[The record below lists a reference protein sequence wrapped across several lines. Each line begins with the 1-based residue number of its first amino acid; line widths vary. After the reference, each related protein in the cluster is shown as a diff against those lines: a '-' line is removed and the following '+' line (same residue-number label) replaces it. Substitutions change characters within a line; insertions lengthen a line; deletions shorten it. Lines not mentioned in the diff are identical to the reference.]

1 MKRLRIFIL
10 VTSLASSMVLWSCS
24 SEPNSEESKGESES
38 GMAVEGEEE
47 EMVNE
52 PLVPNPLTA
61 KKVEENPYM
70 CDSENSVHSDNYN
83 SDVTDAIL
91 PIGINSEV
99 QFSLET
105 ESTNAPPSV
114 FYDAYNN
121 AYAPY
126 QSIGI
131 AIRDLDSEEIKTLG
145 SFLPTTDDDHPYAIQ
160 QSYSFI
166 DNNNHI
172 VAPTTDNRVIM
183 LKTVDENGTI
193 LPKFEKVLDINVG
206 AVAEQ
211 ILGKEID
218 QTLMS
223 IVFDYGGNLWF
234 TTGGFR
240 VYPEREESGMIGY
253 ISRKGIDD
261 TLNGVPVDL
270 QSEVHIYETELGE
283 GTENGISSAKEGAVI
298 LTNQACY
305 LMKAND
311 GVEAVWRVPY
321 ESNGENSGSEELA
334 TVGGGLSWGSGTS
347 PALSEKYVFFGD
359 NLDPVNLHCV
369 ELETGELID
378 TLPVIDELPEDM
390 PVSVDNAAIAY
401 EQEDGDVSVV
411 LCNWFGASN
420 PGLAD
425 PNSDPS
431 VQSYDNLYNPDWIQ
445 NGNEAIMP
453 GIERA
458 DLVED
463 EKELVSVWSRDDL
476 RSTAMFKL
484 STATG
489 YLYGYAQDMETS
501 MWQYVI
507 LDFDTGE
514 TVYSYDVSTIDAYNN
529 MAVGMYS
536 DPQSNALYC
545 PTGNFELLRMQ
556 DRFAYITDSPYR
568 PINLDDMGRS
578 VVSDM
583 EFEEAGGEGEVAS
596 WQYNVL
602 VKNSVDKESNTSIT
616 LLMNG
621 LSGSIEELQM
631 YAYDKNHNYVMMPD
645 NSWSINT
652 EEETLKKE
660 TVYEVEIIVQDNGE
674 LDQNQEA
681 KSVEVSVVFAK

>member
-1 MKRLRIFIL
+1 MKRLPIYLIIL
-10 VTSLASSMVLWSCS
+10 SLASSMVFWSCS
-24 SEPNSEESKGESES
+24 SEPNSDVVEKESES
-38 GMAVEGEEE
+38 STTFNEEATK
-47 EMVNE
+47 MQVDA
-52 PLVPNPLTA
+52 LVPNSLMP
-61 KKVEENPYM
+61 KNIEKNPYM

-99 QFSLET
+99 QYSFET

-166 DNNNHI
+166 DNNNNI

-193 LPKFEKVLDINVG
+193 LPKFEKILDINVG
-206 AVAEQ
+206 VIATQ
-211 ILGKEID
+211 ILGKEIN

-223 IVFDYGGNLWF
+223 IVFDYEGNLWF

-240 VYPEREESGMIGY
+240 VYPERNESGMIGY
-253 ISRKGIDD
+253 ISRKAIDD
-261 TLNGVPVDL
+261 TLNGISVDL
-270 QSEVHIYETELGE
+270 QSEVHAYETELGE
-283 GTENGISSAKEGAVI
+283 GTENGISSVKEGAVI

-305 LMKAND
+305 LMKANN
-311 GVEAVWRVPY
+311 GVEAVWKVPY
-321 ESNGENSGSEELA
+321 ESNGANSGGEEMA

-347 PALSEKYVFFGD
+347 PALSEKYAFFCD
-359 NLDPVNLHCV
+359 NLDPINLYCV
-369 ELETGELID
+369 ELATGKLID
-378 TLPVIDELPEDM
+378 TMPVIDELPENM
-390 PVSVDNAAIAY
+390 PVSIDNAAISY
-401 EQEDGDVSVV
+401 EQENGDISVV

-431 VQSYDNLYNPDWIQ
+431 VQSYENLYNPDWIH

-458 DLVED
+458 DLNE
-463 EKELVSVWSRDDL
+463 ENQELVSVWNRDDL

-489 YLYGYAQDMETS
+489 YLYGYAQDIATA

-507 LDFDTGE
+507 LDFETGE
-514 TVYSYDVSTIDAYNN
+514 TVYSYDVSTLSAYNN

-568 PINLDDMGRS
+568 PIDLDDMGRN

-583 EFEEAGGEGEVAS
+583 KFEAEGGEGEVSS

-602 VKNSVDKESNTSIT
+602 VLNSVDKESNTSIT

-621 LSGSIEELQM
+621 LSGSLEDLQM
-631 YAYDKNHNYVMMPD
+631 YGYDKNQNYAVMAD
-645 NSWSINT
+645 SSWSIDT
-652 EEETLKKE
+652 EDKSLQEE
-660 TVYEVEIIVQDNGE
+660 TVYEVEIVVQDNGVF
-674 LDQNQEA
+674 DKAQEDNI
-681 KSVEVSVVFAK
+681 VDVSILFAR